1 MIKNNIAIR
10 GAWVCISKNPKT
22 TVRADDGYLET
33 VGESYE
39 WVAKLPFGRDLE
51 IGDVIILRDDQNVLG
66 FSLIEDIEIS
76 QKPREQTLCP
86 KCGIA
91 QVRERKKKV
100 PRYMCANCQ
109 SEFHNPVIETTIL
122 EHRRAIYG
130 AGWVSLEPDFR
141 TEKAW
146 RFLSESPM
154 SQHSMQRVDLAA
166 FTKFKDQY
174 SKLDIAQFE
183 CRDPHLR
190 GGHKLRTVKTRIGQS
205 AFRANLLSQ
214 FGSNCAITGRN
225 HPYGLEAAHLYSYS
239 EHGKHHADG
248 GLLLRRDIHHLFDK
262 GLIAIN
268 PSTGRVNE
276 HSELLDIEQY
286 RVLDGLQLNVK
297 MSAGIQNWLQL
308 HWQQFRS

>member
-1 MIKNNIAIR
+1 MIHKTHSSR
-10 GAWVCISKNPKT
+10 GAWVCISKNPET
-22 TVRADDGYLET
+22 TVRADDGYSET
-33 VGESYE
+33 IGESYE
-39 WVAKLPFGRDLE
+39 WVAKLPSGLDIE

-66 FSLIEDIEIS
+66 FSLIEDIEIT

-91 QVRERKKKV
+91 QVRERKRKV
-100 PRYMCANCQ
+100 PRYTCASCH
-109 SEFHNPVIETTIL
+109 SDFHKPVIEIAIL

-130 AGWVSLEPDFR
+130 AGWVSLDPDFR

-146 RFLSESPM
+146 RSLSGSPM
-154 SQHSMQRVDLAA
+154 SQHSMQRVDLEA
-166 FTKFKDQY
+166 FAKFKGQF
-174 SKLDIAQFE
+174 SKLSIAQFE
-183 CRDPHLR
+183 GRNPQLR
-190 GGHKLRTVKTRIGQS
+190 GGHKLRTVKTRIGQT
-205 AFRANLLSQ
+205 AFRAKLLSQ
-214 FGSNCAITGRN
+214 FGSNCAITGGN

-268 PSTGRVNE
+268 PLTGRVNDHE
-276 HSELLDIEQY
+276 ELLEFEQY
-286 RVLDGLQLNVK
+286 RELDGLPINVN

-308 HWQQFRS
+308 HWQQYRN

>member
-1 MIKNNIAIR
+1 MIQENNSIR
-10 GAWVCISKNPKT
+10 GAWVCISKSPET
-22 TVRADDGYLET
+22 TVRADDGYSET

-39 WVAKLPFGRDLE
+39 WVAKLPSGRDIQ

-66 FSLIEDIEIS
+66 FSLIEAIEIT

-91 QVRERKKKV
+91 QVRERKNKV
-100 PRYMCANCQ
+100 PRYMCANCH
-109 SEFHNPVIETTIL
+109 SEFHKPVIEIAIL

-146 RFLSESPM
+146 RLLSASPK
-154 SQHSMQRVDLAA
+154 SQHSMQRVNVEA
-166 FTKFKDQY
+166 FAKFKNQFP
-174 SKLDIAQFE
+174 KLSIAQFDG
-183 CRDPHLR
+183 RDPELR
-190 GGHKLRTVKTRIGQS
+190 GGHILRTVKTRIGQS
-205 AFRANLLSQ
+205 AFRTNLLSRY
-214 FGSNCAITGRN
+214 GSNCAITGRN

-276 HSELLDIEQY
+276 HADLLEIEQY
-286 RVLDGLQLNVK
+286 RELDGLPINVN

-308 HWQQFRS
+308 HWQQYRN